1 MFRGTIFGLF
11 DRKNT
16 KPALNVALT
25 TRQNQNNLKRK
36 ENSGRTHPGLDNI
49 KCYHWFE

>member
-25 TRQNQNNLKRK
+25 TRQKNNLKRK